1 MSIDGMENSEFLGA
15 PERLFLFTAGNV
27 NYGYVENAQEVTYNN
42 IPYSSVALIDMDDLS
57 QSLSEDSP
65 TIEIRLDSKAPMVAQ
80 FIPYQPVSPM
90 RVRVYR
96 HHVDDPD
103 GEYMTELIG
112 EVASA
117 ALDEETGDAVLS
129 VRMLASAFDRKVPW
143 PAYQKQCN
151 YVLYGPGCQVDRE
164 AYKTE
169 TTLTGVSSNRITS
182 PDFVKDDP
190 LWFALGYVVRVADGQ
205 VRWVIWQEDD
215 VLVLQSPFVGAQ
227 GGDEVIAYP
236 GCDLR
241 KSTCEAK
248 FDNLPR
254 HLGFPWGPQK
264 NPFTENI
271 MGTGTPGGGGG
282 GGASGSASIN
292 YNNNNSQG

>member
-1 MSIDGMENSEFLGA
+1 VTVDIIESSAHDGA
-15 PERLFLFTAGNV
+15 PQRLFLFSVGNL
-27 NYGYVENAQEVTYNN
+27 NYGYVENAREVSYNN
-42 IPYSSVALIDMDDLS
+42 IPYSSIALIDMDDIA
-57 QSLSEDSP
+57 QALSEDSP
-65 TIEIRLDSKAPMVAQ
+65 TIEIRIDSKAPLVEQ
-80 FIPYQPVSPM
+80 FIPYQPTTPM

-96 HHVDDPD
+96 HHVEDPD
-103 GEYMTELIG
+103 DEYITELIG

-117 ALDEETGDAVLS
+117 ALDEETGDGVLS
-129 VRMLASAFDRKVPW
+129 VRMLASSFDRKVPW

-169 TTLTGVSSNRITS
+169 TILTGVSANRITS
-182 PDFVKDDP
+182 PDFVNTDP
-190 LWFALGYVVRVADGQ
+190 LWFALGYVVRVIDGQ
-205 VRWVIWQEDD
+205 VRWVIWQDAD

-241 KSTCEAK
+241 KITCETK
-248 FDNLPR
+248 YDNLDR

-264 NPFTENI
+264 NPFTDNI
-271 MGTGTPGGGGG
+271 MGTGTPGGGAGG
-282 GGASGSASIN
+282 SVGGNSTANFNSGQS
-292 YNNNNSQG
+292 